1 MVSITKRYGESCTAS
16 ATPANGYEFTN
27 WTEGGSQVS
36 ASPQYTF
43 TVERSRNLTANFGSA
58 APSRYIDYTATSGPV
73 SGNWVINYTD
83 TSRNTYDNTTHQGRL
98 YLTSNAPL
106 GGGPST
112 VYTPF
117 YNRTDLTR
125 VDLHK
130 SALTAIGAN
139 TFEGCSSLSTVIL
152 KNNVDQEYVTL
163 TSIGDS
169 AFSECSNFSGWTTY
183 LDTLSSLS
191 YLGDSAFYNCGGGNN
206 GFDIDLHEATS
217 LTEIPSY
224 CFALDTSG
232 GTCSIALPET
242 IQYIDSNA
250 ITCIDL
256 FMYGAPPEL
265 GKSESV
271 TCTNLYVP
279 SDYLS
284 DYAEIDEY
292 WTDTRR
298 CSYDEI
304 IEF

>member
-16 ATPANGYEFTN
+16 ATPATGYEFTN

-112 VYTPF
+112 AYTPF

-125 VDLHK
+125 VDLSH
-130 SALTAIGAN
+130 SGLTAIGAN
-139 TFEGCSSLSTVIL
+139 TFQGSGIL
-152 KNNVDQEYVTL
+152 GINWMDMPSGLV
-163 TSIGDS
+163 SIGDY
-169 AFSECSNFSGWTTY
+169 AFYDCGDLANV
-183 LDTLSSLS
+183 DLS
-191 YLGDSAFYNCGGGNN
+191 YYDVVLHNPVLTTIGEHIFNNCG
-206 GFDIDLHEATS
+206 S
-217 LTEIPSY
+217 LQGITLPSTLTNIGSTAFHD
-224 CFALDTSG
+224 CG
-232 GTCSIALPET
+232 IESIACYAT
-242 IQYIDSNA
+242 
-250 ITCIDL
+250 T
-256 FMYGAPPEL
+256 PPEFSDGSDTDPFENTPL
-265 GKSESV
+265 YI
-271 TCTNLYVP
+271 LYVP
-279 SDYLS
+279 SGYVS
-284 DYAEIDEY
+284 DYQSAPGWD
-292 WTDTRR
+292 WF
-298 CSYDEI
+298 SGEI